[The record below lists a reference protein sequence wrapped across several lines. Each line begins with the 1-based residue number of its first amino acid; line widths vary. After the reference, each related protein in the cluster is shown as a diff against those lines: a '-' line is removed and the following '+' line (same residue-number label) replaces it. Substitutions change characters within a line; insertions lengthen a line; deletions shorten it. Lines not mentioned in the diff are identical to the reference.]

1 MRCSLNTLDLAR
13 DIVRV
18 LEDKKG
24 EDIVL
29 LDIKDI
35 VSFTEYFV
43 LCTGSSARMLEALAD
58 GLDEN
63 IRKQYQKKG
72 RREGEA
78 RDGWLVVD
86 YGEIVVHLFSP
97 DQREYYQ
104 LEELWEEGK
113 VLLRMQ

>member
-13 DIVRV
+13 DIVRA

-29 LDIKDI
+29 LDLKGI
-35 VSFTEYFV
+35 VSFTEYFI
-43 LCTGSSARMLEALAD
+43 LCTGTSARMLEALAD
-58 GLDEN
+58 SLIES
-63 IRKQYQKKG
+63 IRKQHKRKG
-72 RREGEA
+72 RTEGEA

-104 LEELWEEGK
+104 LEELWDKGK
-113 VLLRMQ
+113 ILLRVQ